1 MGERV
6 KAEGRK
12 RRVWCAVLVVV
23 VLSPALGASVSALPL
38 ALCAA
43 VAVAV
48 AVLGRAV
55 WRVSFAQGAG
65 FAAGLSL
72 VLDFGYFGDPKA
84 VGFWLPFEGVAL
96 LVLLYRVTRREPAP
110 QVGWVG
116 GLVGAA
122 AVCLLLRVT
131 LHMPEQ
137 GWRGSVVGVLL
148 GFFPA
153 ACVAGV
159 GLYLRAVDG
168 RRARAVAEA
177 LRGQRLEVA
186 RDLHDFVAHEV
197 TGMVLEAQAAQLD
210 RSAPA
215 ETRELFERIEGA
227 GLRALDSM
235 DQTVRALRQAEGS
248 GVDTEKEKG
257 WVEVPRTRVYGLG
270 DLGELVGRFS
280 SMSSAETRL
289 SQGEGLAGVL
299 SREAEDAAYRVVL
312 ESLTNVRRHAPR
324 ATRVVVEVRRTD
336 EGSVEVTVVDDG
348 GGGSSGSSGGGIGGG
363 AFGGGGVFGGGRRGG
378 GTGLAGLSGRVGAL
392 GGVFWAGPY
401 DGGWRVGC
409 AFPAGEVG

>member
-1 MGERV
+1 MGEKV

-235 DQTVRALRQAEGS
+235 DQTVRALRQAEGRE
-248 GVDTEKEKG
+248 VDKEKEKG

-270 DLGELVGRFS
+270 DLGDLVGRFS
-280 SMSSAETRL
+280 SMSNAEARL
-289 SQGEGLAGVL
+289 SQGEGVAGVL

-324 ATRVVVEVRRTD
+324 ATRVVVGVRRTG
-336 EGSVEVTVVDDG
+336 EGAVEVTVADDG
-348 GGGSSGSSGGGIGGG
+348 GGGSGKGGGS
-363 AFGGGGVFGGGRRGG
+363 GVFGGGRRGG

>member
-1 MGERV
+1 MGEKV

-23 VLSPALGASVSALPL
+23 VLLPALGAAVSALPL

-72 VLDFGYFGDPKA
+72 ALDFGYFGDPKA

-110 QVGWVG
+110 RVGWVG

-210 RSAPA
+210 RGAPA

-235 DQTVRALRQAEGS
+235 DQTVRALRQAEGR
-248 GVDTEKEKG
+248 GEGKEKG
-257 WVEVPRTRVYGLG
+257 WGEVPCTRVFGLG

-280 SMSSAETRL
+280 AMSSVGAQL
-289 SQGEGLAGVL
+289 SQGEEVAGVL

-324 ATRVVVEVRRTD
+324 ATRVVVGVRRTG
-336 EGSVEVTVVDDG
+336 EGAVEVTVVDDG
-348 GGGSSGSSGGGIGGG
+348 GGGVGGSGKGGGS
-363 AFGGGGVFGGGRRGG
+363 GVFGGGRRGG

-409 AFPAGEVG
+409 VFPAGEVR

>member
-1 MGERV
+1 MGEKV

-72 VLDFGYFGDPKA
+72 VLDFGYFGDPKT

-235 DQTVRALRQAEGS
+235 DQTVRALRQAEGRE
-248 GVDTEKEKG
+248 VDKEKEEG
-257 WVEVPRTRVYGLG
+257 WVEAPRTRVYGLG
-270 DLGELVGRFS
+270 DLGDLVGRFS
-280 SMSSAETRL
+280 SMSNAEARL
-289 SQGEGLAGVL
+289 SQGEGVAGVL

-324 ATRVVVEVRRTD
+324 ATRVVVGVRRTG
-336 EGSVEVTVVDDG
+336 EGAVEVTVADDG
-348 GGGSSGSSGGGIGGG
+348 GGGSGKGGGS
-363 AFGGGGVFGGGRRGG
+363 GVFGGGRRGG

-392 GGVFWAGPY
+392 GGVFRAGPY